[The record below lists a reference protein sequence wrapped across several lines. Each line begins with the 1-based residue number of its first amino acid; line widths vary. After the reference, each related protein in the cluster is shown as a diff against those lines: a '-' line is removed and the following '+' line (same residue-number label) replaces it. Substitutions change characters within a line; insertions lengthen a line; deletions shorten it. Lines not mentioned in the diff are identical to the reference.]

1 MIRSKMNPYVDL
13 SYDIFRRIIQFGK
26 INETDATKLVRL
38 VFILKSIASG
48 SAQKKPFKVR
58 YFSILKMSL
67 FESKN
72 LNQIQVG
79 RISTL
84 LVVDGRPLWLRTIRS
99 LKSTVR

>member
-1 MIRSKMNPYVDL
+1 MNPYVDL

-38 VFILKSIASG
+38 VFILKSIVSG
-48 SAQKKPFKVR
+48 SAQKKKPFKVR
-58 YFSILKMSL
+58 YFSIPKTSL

-72 LNQIQVG
+72 PSQIQVG

-84 LVVDGRPLWLRTIRS
+84 LVVDGRPPWLTTIRS
-99 LKSTVR
+99 LKSTAR